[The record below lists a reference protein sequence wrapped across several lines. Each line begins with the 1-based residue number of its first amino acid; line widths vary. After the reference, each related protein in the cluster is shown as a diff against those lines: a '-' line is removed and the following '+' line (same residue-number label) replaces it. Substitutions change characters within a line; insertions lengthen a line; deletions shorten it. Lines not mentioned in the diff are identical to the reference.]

1 MSGSESTQESVSG
14 RLSRRGGMHSARGKA
29 FAVVSTAL
37 MLLVGFQAL
46 MYYRPSESPGPEAP
60 SRVVNNLPAPGSAK
74 CTCMSQIPAW
84 L

>member
-1 MSGSESTQESVSG
+1 MSESGRSQESVSG

-46 MYYRPSESPGPEAP
+46 MYYRPGEPSGPEAP
-60 SRVVNNLPAPGSAK
+60 SRVVNGPPASSNSFAPPPRPS
-74 CTCMSQIPAW
+74 
-84 L
+84 